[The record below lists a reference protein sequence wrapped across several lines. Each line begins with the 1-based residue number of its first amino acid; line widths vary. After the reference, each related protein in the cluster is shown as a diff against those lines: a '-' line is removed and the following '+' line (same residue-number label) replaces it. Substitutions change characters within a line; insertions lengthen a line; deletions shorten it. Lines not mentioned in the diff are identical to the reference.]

1 MTPAKQQPNKKMVS
15 YQEQEIERLS
25 LMESSLMDHYGYNY
39 SQLHKNLVREKY
51 YALKA
56 AL

>member
-1 MTPAKQQPNKKMVS
+1 MTPTKQQPNKKMAS

-25 LMESSLMDHYGYNY
+25 LMEGSLMDHYGHTY
-39 SQLHKNLVREKY
+39 SQPHKNLAREKY

>member
-1 MTPAKQQPNKKMVS
+1 MTPTKQQPNKKMVS

-25 LMESSLMDHYGYNY
+25 LMEGSLMDHYGYNY

-51 YALKA
+51 YALKTT
-56 AL
+56 L